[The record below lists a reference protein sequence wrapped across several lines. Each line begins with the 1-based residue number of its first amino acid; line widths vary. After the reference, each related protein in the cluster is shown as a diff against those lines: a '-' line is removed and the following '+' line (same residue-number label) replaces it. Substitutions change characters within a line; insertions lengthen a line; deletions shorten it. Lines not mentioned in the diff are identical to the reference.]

1 MKKYILIALFFLNF
15 AFVFQHG
22 KLEVTAGLEVKGQEL
37 GLEYDTSG
45 WTTDTWEAFAN
56 TMGIPFSEIT
66 PEEYI
71 DKLIE
76 EKELTGNNGF
86 TNQWT
91 EGLYFSVFG
100 LDVTVVAQDLD
111 LDGKL
116 DHKCIYDNN
125 HNLIFDGDINYGST
139 DPITQTDEFLA
150 WLEGNYGTEV
160 PEVITDGM
168 LFDYYNEDIFSN
180 PPIVNDEGV
189 PDSDSEG
196 YFKPK
201 ETDGFPA
208 STKTEADRIKNIM
221 GSTTDIVQKINI
233 LKGEASNNGANKYE
247 YGIAINKNS
256 TGFYLY
262 NSPTNGILQTDELVG
277 TVGVDFNQETQVF
290 VHNHTDP
297 SLKTLSST
305 DVNSLL
311 YQYKWIRDH
320 GGDLKAKI
328 QIGPDQSQS
337 MVYVDDKTKL
347 NAFIQKYGDNLIKA
361 GEKVFNTDKK
371 IGKDFEKVQIELK
384 KQGYSPSVAYRY
396 TLTYVLDKYQSG
408 LKMFFKESG
417 ATDFKQQGIEIKP
430 YTTPNGKTITLY
442 KPLISK

>member
-1 MKKYILIALFFLNF
+1 MKKYIILLLFFINF

-22 KLEVTAGLEVKGQEL
+22 MIEVKVGTEVKAQSSW
-37 GLEYDTSG
+37 G
-45 WTTDTWEAFAN
+45 
-56 TMGIPFSEIT
+56 
-66 PEEYI
+66 EEYWSECECHYDSDGGYKDYTI
-71 DKLIE
+71 HDGDLF
-76 EKELTGNNGF
+76 LT
-86 TNQWT
+86 
-91 EGLYFSVFG
+91 LSDY
-100 LDVTVVAQDLD
+100 DR
-111 LDGKL
+111 DGKF
-116 DHKCIYDNN
+116 DTFSIIDYATGYTNTIGEGAPNEDMGKFYD
-125 HNLIFDGDINYGST
+125 
-139 DPITQTDEFLA
+139 FL
-150 WLEGNYGTEV
+150 LQNYGTEL
-160 PEVITDGM
+160 PEVITYEEM
-168 LFDYYNEDIFSN
+168 YDYYNEDIFSN

-189 PDSDSEG
+189 PDLDSEG
-196 YFKPK
+196 YFKPT

-208 STKTEADRIKNIM
+208 SAKTEADRIKNIM

-233 LKGEASNNGANKYE
+233 LKGEAANTGANKYE

-256 TGFYLY
+256 TSFYLF
-262 NSPTNGILQTDELVG
+262 NSSTNGVLQSDESDIS
-277 TVGVDFNQETQVF
+277 VGVDFNQETEVF

-311 YQYKWIRDH
+311 YQYNWIKNQ

-361 GEKVFNTDKK
+361 GEKVFNEKTDF
-371 IGKDFEKVQIELK
+371 GKDFKDVHIELK

-408 LKMFFKESG
+408 LKMFFKEPG

-430 YTTPNGKTITLY
+430 YTTSSGKTITLY
-442 KPLISK
+442 TPIISK